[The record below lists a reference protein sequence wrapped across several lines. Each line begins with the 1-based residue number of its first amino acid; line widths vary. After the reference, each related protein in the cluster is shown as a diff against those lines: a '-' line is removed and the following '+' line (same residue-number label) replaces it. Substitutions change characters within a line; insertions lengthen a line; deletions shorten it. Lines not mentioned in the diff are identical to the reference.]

1 MPQGTEAPA
10 GTMAEGQTQH
20 TQNQGTGRRVGALS
34 DLQIAQLLAPVNPDR
49 VGEDGKGFAHM
60 EAWDI
65 RRHLIRIFGFG
76 GHDTDLLESS
86 LIAETGIPDYQKV
99 GRNGQPYGPKYTAWT
114 VIYRVAIRLTVKVDG
129 IELGHW
135 HGIATGDATNQ
146 PSRADAHDLALK
158 TADSQALKR
167 AATNLGDQ
175 FGLSL
180 YNKGSLAPVVQSSL
194 PYWKAPKETEFKDEK
209 VEAEPEVAAARA
221 EAEGQSEGHAE
232 QASAQTESAAGAAV
246 NQAAEQSGEPD
257 RPLPGPPSE
266 RLVALLRQVS
276 DCWKSNNILIF
287 NQIGEDGDRHGV
299 LDEEFTDK
307 RGAVTTLRKV
317 LDARV
322 AEIQGGGEQRAA

>member
-1 MPQGTEAPA
+1 MANAIEAPA
-10 GTMAEGQTQH
+10 STTAEGPTSH
-20 TQNQGTGRRVGALS
+20 TQNQGTGRRIGQLS
-34 DLQIAQLLAPVNPDR
+34 ELQIAWLLRPVDPDR
-49 VGEDGKGFAHM
+49 VGEDGKGFSHM

-76 GHDTDLLESS
+76 GHDTDLLETT
-86 LIAETGIPDYQKV
+86 LISETSIPNYQKV
-99 GRNGQPYGPKYTAWT
+99 GRNGQPYGKPYEAWT
-114 VIYRVAIRLTVKVDG
+114 VIYRVGVRLTVKVDG
-129 IELGHW
+129 VELGHW
-135 HGIATGDATNQ
+135 HGVATGDAPNQ

-180 YNKGSLAPVVQSSL
+180 YNKGRLAPVVQSCL

-209 VEAEPEVAAARA
+209 VEAEPEVAAARNEEPWEPVATDATEQPA
-221 EAEGQSEGHAE
+221 EPS
-232 QASAQTESAAGAAV
+232 
-246 NQAAEQSGEPD
+246 
-257 RPLPGPPSE
+257 RPVPGPPSE

-276 DCWKSNNILIF
+276 DCWKSNNVLIF

-317 LDARV
+317 LDDRI
-322 AEIQGGGEQRAA
+322 AEIQGGGEPRAA

>member
-1 MPQGTEAPA
+1 MAQAVEAPA
-10 GTMAEGQTQH
+10 STTAEGPTSH
-20 TQNQGTGRRVGALS
+20 TQNQGTDRRVGALS

-49 VGEDGKGFAHM
+49 VGEDGKGFSHM

-86 LIAETGIPDYQKV
+86 LIAETSIPDYQKV

-114 VIYRVAIRLTVKVDG
+114 VIYRVAIRLAVKVDG
-129 IELGHW
+129 VELGHW
-135 HGIATGDATNQ
+135 HGIATGDAPNQ

-180 YNKGSLAPVVQSSL
+180 YNKGSLKPVVQSAL
-194 PYWKAPKETEFKDEK
+194 PYWKKPEETEYKDDK
-209 VEAEPEVAAARA
+209 VEPEPEVAAARQ
-221 EAEGQSEGHAE
+221 EASLGESSPSTPASAE
-232 QASAQTESAAGAAV
+232 QPDAGVSA
-246 NQAAEQSGEPD
+246 
-257 RPLPGPPSE
+257 PPSE

-276 DCWKSNNILIF
+276 DCWKSDNLLIW
-287 NQIGEDGDRHGV
+287 NQIGQDGDRHGV

-317 LDARV
+317 LDDRI
-322 AEIQGGGEQRAA
+322 AEIQAAQGGTTEGQAA

>member
-1 MPQGTEAPA
+1 MAHATEAPA
-10 GTMAEGQTQH
+10 STTAEGPTSH
-20 TQNQGTGRRVGALS
+20 TQNQGLGRRVGALS
-34 DLQIAQLLAPVNPDR
+34 DLQIAQLLRPVNPDR

-76 GHDTDLLESS
+76 GHDTDLLETT
-86 LIAETGIPDYQKV
+86 LIAETSIPDFQKV
-99 GRNGQPYGPKYTAWT
+99 GKNGQPYGKVYEAWT
-114 VIYRVAIRLTVKVDG
+114 VVYRVAVRLVVKVDG

-180 YNKGSLAPVVQSSL
+180 YNKGSLKPVVQAAL
-194 PYWKAPKETEFKDEK
+194 PYWKAPKETEFKDDK
-209 VEAEPEVAAARA
+209 VEAEPEVAAARQEA
-221 EAEGQSEGHAE
+221 AEGTPAASSEP
-232 QASAQTESAAGAAV
+232 SADPSTPAV
-246 NQAAEQSGEPD
+246 TPK
-257 RPLPGPPSE
+257 PPSE
-266 RLVALLRQVS
+266 HLAKLLRQAA
-276 DCWKSNNILIF
+276 DCWNSKNILIF
-287 NQIGEDGDRHGV
+287 NQIGEDASQHGV

-317 LDARV
+317 LDARI
-322 AEIQGGGEQRAA
+322 AEIQAAQGGTTEGQAA

>member
-1 MPQGTEAPA
+1 MATATEAPA
-10 GTMAEGQTQH
+10 TITAEGPTSH
-20 TQNQGTGRRVGALS
+20 TQNQGAGRRIGALS
-34 DLQIAQLLAPVNPDR
+34 DLQIAWLLRPVDPDR
-49 VGEDGKGFAHM
+49 VGQDGKGFSHM

-86 LIAETGIPDYQKV
+86 LIAETSIPNYQKT
-99 GRNGQPYGPKYTAWT
+99 GRDGKPYGKPYEAWT
-114 VIYRVAIRLTVKVDG
+114 VIYRVAVRLSVKVDG

-135 HGIATGDATNQ
+135 HGIATGDAPNQ

-180 YNKGSLAPVVQSSL
+180 YNKGRLSPVVQSSL
-194 PYWKAPKETEFKDEK
+194 PYWKATKETEFRDDK
-209 VEAEPEVAAARA
+209 VEPEPEVAAARSQ
-221 EAEGQSEGHAE
+221 EPSEP
-232 QASAQTESAAGAAV
+232 
-246 NQAAEQSGEPD
+246 EQSAPA
-257 RPLPGPPSE
+257 LPAPSE
-266 RLVALLRQVS
+266 HLAKLLRQVS
-276 DCWKSNNILIF
+276 DCWKSNNLLIF
-287 NQIGEDGDRHGV
+287 NQIGEDGARNGV

-317 LDARV
+317 LDGRI
-322 AEIQGGGEQRAA
+322 AEIQGAQGDDAGRSAA